1 VAIQSSGTRQ
11 RLSRTERRE
20 QLLDAARTAFVHTG
34 YHATAMDDI
43 AERAGVSK
51 PVLYQHFPSKLD
63 LYLGLLDQQAHTLV
77 DLIEQALQ
85 STEDNEQ
92 RIAATVDAYF
102 EFVDTP
108 DGAYR
113 LVFESD
119 LVAEADVKRRVE
131 AVTDACAGAVAEVI
145 QEDTG
150 LDADQAF
157 LLGVCLAGM
166 AQACAARWV
175 ALGRTV
181 PRQRAADLVRALGWG
196 GLESFPLTRPED

>member
-1 VAIQSSGTRQ
+1 VAIQSNGTRQ
-11 RLSRTERRE
+11 RLSRAERRE
-20 QLLDAARTAFVHTG
+20 QLLDAARDAFVETG

-63 LYLGLLDQQAHTLV
+63 LYLGLLDQQAGTLV
-77 DLIEQALQ
+77 DLIERALL

-102 EFVDTP
+102 QFVDTP

-131 AVTDACAGAVAEVI
+131 AVTDACAGAVAQVI

-150 LDADQAF
+150 LDAEQAF

-196 GLESFPLTRPED
+196 GLVSFPLTRPED

>member
-1 VAIQSSGTRQ
+1 MSTEAEVRRRLTRV
-11 RLSRTERRE
+11 ERRH
-20 QLLDAARTAFVHTG
+20 QLLAAARDAFVESG

-63 LYLGLLDQQAHTLV
+63 LYLGLLDQQAASLV
-77 DLIEQALQ
+77 QLIEQALQ
-85 STEDNEQ
+85 STTDNQQ
-92 RIAATVDAYF
+92 RIAATVEAYF
-102 EFVDTP
+102 DFVDTP

-119 LVAEADVKRRVE
+119 LVAEAAVKRRVE

-145 QEDTG
+145 QEDTR
-150 LDADQAF
+150 LDADHAF

-175 ALGRTV
+175 ALGRPV
-181 PRQRAADLVRALGWG
+181 PRQRAAELVRCLGWS
-196 GLESFPLTRPED
+196 GLESFPLARPAE